1 MPVLMSML
9 CILFVSVLLSLFF
22 NILRKKRRPNNHGT
36 EAIRSD
42 HTRAVPNVSL
52 PGMVRSG
59 SLPDLRRTHREV
71 PDDALSRRSLP
82 ADLHSIEPTYS
93 EIPDHVAAAQ
103 RPLPETP
110 HTYWQIPDHLAAA
123 QRPLPPIPYTCN
135 IPDESALQEQ
145 TGTVYG
151 TAGGRMVGYDPQ
163 EKVELSATEYAVAGG
178 VSGFLT
184 RAACNP
190 LDVIKIRFQ
199 VCQLL
204 SLVYGAVQVCQL
216 LSLVYGAVQF
226 AVFEL
231 LTKQA
236 WEQLPPEAS
245 SGLWKPA
252 LHFMCGG
259 LSAMAATCACQPVDV
274 LRTRFS
280 SQGEPKVY
288 RSLPQAIS
296 SMWREGGPRAFYRGL
311 SPTLVQIFPYAGFQ
325 FATFAMFTSAWEYLP
340 QSISDKGAVKTLVC
354 GAASGV
360 VSKTLVYPLDVVK
373 KRLQVQGFDH
383 ARRSFGQV
391 REYTGPVHCVRCM
404 LREEGARG
412 LFKGLSPSLLKAAC
426 TLSLMFSLYEQ
437 CCHALRLSHHVYTYR

>member
-1 MPVLMSML
+1 
-9 CILFVSVLLSLFF
+9 
-22 NILRKKRRPNNHGT
+22 
-36 EAIRSD
+36 
-42 HTRAVPNVSL
+42 
-52 PGMVRSG
+52 
-59 SLPDLRRTHREV
+59 
-71 PDDALSRRSLP
+71 
-82 ADLHSIEPTYS
+82 
-93 EIPDHVAAAQ
+93 
-103 RPLPETP
+103 
-110 HTYWQIPDHLAAA
+110 
-123 QRPLPPIPYTCN
+123 
-135 IPDESALQEQ
+135 
-145 TGTVYG
+145 
-151 TAGGRMVGYDPQ
+151 MVGYDPQ
-163 EKVELSATEYAVAGG
+163 EKVELSSTEYAVAGG

-199 VCQLL
+199 LQVEPIKKGQHGGKYQSIPQTVATLFREEGITAFWKGHVPAQLL
-204 SLVYGAVQVCQL
+204 SLI
-216 LSLVYGAVQF
+216 YGAVQF

-231 LTKQA
+231 LTRQA

-245 SGLWKPA
+245 SGAWKPA

-288 RSLPQAIS
+288 RSIPQAVG
-296 SMWREGGPRAFYRGL
+296 SMWREGGPRTFYRGL
-311 SPTLVQIFPYAGFQ
+311 TPTLVQIFPYAGFQ
-325 FATFAMFTSAWEYLP
+325 FATFAMFTSAWAYLP
-340 QSISDKGAVKTLVC
+340 QSVSEQGGVKTLVC
-354 GAASGV
+354 GAGAGV

-391 REYTGPVHCVRCM
+391 RTYTGLVHCVQCM

-426 TLSLMFSLYEQ
+426 ASSLIFFLYEQ
-437 CCHALRLSHHVYTYR
+437 CCHALRLSHRVYTYR